1 MGKTIAEKIL
11 SMNTKTDLKAGDY
24 AVVKVD
30 RILLQDGTAPLAINR
45 FKEMGFTRLFDG
57 DRITFFIDHASPSS
71 RMELS
76 NDHQQIRDFAKSN
89 NARISEVGE
98 GICHQVIAEHVL
110 CPGEVLVGADSHTCT
125 GGGLGAFATGMGST
139 DIAVAMGLGQTWLR
153 VPEAIR
159 FNINGKLR
167 SGVFPK
173 DIILAII
180 GMMGADGATYKSMEF
195 TGETVKHLNIEDRLT
210 ISNMAV
216 EAGAK
221 CGLFSSDL
229 MTFLYLKRLKREKS
243 YIEIQPDDDAN
254 YEKVV
259 EINAERLSP
268 MVSFPDQV
276 DNVKSIDDPD
286 VKGVNI
292 HQVFIGSCTNGR
304 VDDLRIAS
312 IILKGRK
319 IQKGIRLLV
328 GPASRMV
335 YHQALQEGIIATL
348 FQAGAVILPPGCG
361 PCIGIHQGV
370 LGDGETCLSTSNRN
384 FLGRMGNPNS
394 HIILASPA
402 TAAATALK
410 GKLTDPREVLDDFER
425 KGVEVWR

>member
-11 SMNTKTDLKAGDY
+11 SMNTQSDLRNGDY

-30 RILLQDGTAPLAINR
+30 RVLLQDGTAPLAISR
-45 FKEMGFTRLFDG
+45 FKEMGFKKLFDS

-76 NDHQQIRDFAKSN
+76 NDHQVIREFAKSYG
-89 NARISEVGE
+89 ARLSEVGE
-98 GICHQVIAEHVL
+98 GICHQIMAEHVL
-110 CPGEVLVGADSHTCT
+110 SPGEVLVGADSHTCT

-139 DIAVAMGLGQTWLR
+139 DIAVAMGLGETWLR
-153 VPEAIR
+153 VPEAIK
-159 FNINGKLR
+159 FIINGKLR
-167 SGVFPK
+167 PGVFPK

-180 GMMGADGATYKSMEF
+180 GMLGSDGATYKSMEF
-195 TGETVKHLNIEDRLT
+195 TGDTVKHLDIEDRLT

-221 CGLFSSDL
+221 CGLFPSDFL
-229 MTFLYLKRLKREKS
+229 TFLYMKKLRREKS
-243 YIEIQPDDDAN
+243 YIEIQPDEDAN
-254 YEKVV
+254 YEKTV
-259 EINAERLSP
+259 EIDAHNLTP

-276 DNVKSIDDPD
+276 DNVRSIDDP
-286 VKGVNI
+286 VTKGINV

-304 VDDLRIAS
+304 IEDLRIAS
-312 IILKGRK
+312 VILKGRK
-319 IQKGIRLLV
+319 ILKGVRLIV

-335 YHQALQEGIIATL
+335 YYRALQEGIMATL
-348 FQAGAVILPPGCG
+348 FEAGAVILPPGCG

-370 LGDGETCLSTSNRN
+370 LADGEICLSTSNRN

-394 HIILASPA
+394 HIMLVSPA
-402 TAAATALK
+402 TGAASALT

-425 KGVEVWR
+425 KGMEVW

>member
-1 MGKTIAEKIL
+1 MGKTIVEKIL
-11 SMNTKTDLKAGDY
+11 SMNTQTDLKSGDY
-24 AVVKVD
+24 TVVKVD
-30 RILLQDGTAPLAINR
+30 RILLQDGTAPLAISR
-45 FKEMGFTRLFDG
+45 FKEMGFKKLFDG
-57 DRITFFIDHASPSS
+57 DRVTFFIDHASPSA

-76 NDHQQIRDFAKSN
+76 NDHLAIREFAKSYK
-89 NARISEVGE
+89 ARISEVGE
-98 GICHQVIAEHVL
+98 GICHQVMAEHIL
-110 CPGEVLVGADSHTCT
+110 SPGEVLVGADSHTCT

-159 FNINGKLR
+159 FTINGKLH

-173 DIILAII
+173 DIILSII
-180 GMMGADGATYKSMEF
+180 GTMGADGATYKSMEF
-195 TGETVKHLNIEDRLT
+195 TGDTIKHLDIEDRLT

-229 MTFLYLKRLKREKS
+229 LTFLYLKRLRREKT

-254 YEKVV
+254 YEKLV
-259 EINAERLSP
+259 EVDAEHLTP

-276 DNVKSIDDPD
+276 DNVKSIDDPATR
-286 VKGVNI
+286 GINI

-304 VDDLRIAS
+304 INDLRIAS
-312 IILKGRK
+312 VILKGRK
-319 IQKGIRLLV
+319 IQKGVRLLV

-335 YHQALQEGIIATL
+335 YYQALQEGILATL
-348 FQAGAVILPPGCG
+348 FEAGAVILPPGCG

-370 LGDGETCLSTSNRN
+370 LGDGEICLSTSNRN

-394 HIILASPA
+394 HILLASPA
-402 TAAATALK
+402 TGAASALK

-425 KGVEVWR
+425 KGMEVWR

>member
-1 MGKTIAEKIL
+1 MGKTIVEKIL
-11 SMNTKTDLKAGDY
+11 SMNTQADLRAGDY
-24 AVVKVD
+24 TVVKVD
-30 RILLQDGTAPLAINR
+30 RILLQDGTAPLAISR
-45 FKEMGFTRLFDG
+45 FKEMGFEKLYDG
-57 DRITFFIDHASPSS
+57 DRVTFFIDHASPSA

-76 NDHQQIRDFAKSN
+76 NDHQLIREFARTYKT
-89 NARISEVGE
+89 RISEVGE
-98 GICHQVIAEHVL
+98 GICHQVMAEHVL
-110 CPGEVLVGADSHTCT
+110 SPGEVLVGADSHTCT

-153 VPEAIR
+153 VPEAIK
-159 FNINGKLR
+159 FTIDGKLHP
-167 SGVFPK
+167 GVFPK

-180 GMMGADGATYKSMEF
+180 GMLGADGATYKSMEF
-195 TGETVKHLNIEDRLT
+195 MGDTVRQLDIEDRLT

-221 CGLFSSDL
+221 CGLFPSDL
-229 MTFLYLKRLKREKS
+229 LTFLYLKRLRREKS
-243 YIEIQPDDDAN
+243 YLEIQPDEDAN

-259 EINAERLSP
+259 EIDAHHLTP

-276 DNVKSIDDPD
+276 DNVKSIDDPAT
-286 VKGVNI
+286 KGINI
-292 HQVFIGSCTNGR
+292 NQVFIGSCTNGR
-304 VDDLRIAS
+304 IDDLRIAS

-319 IQKGIRLLV
+319 IHRSVRLLI

-335 YHQALQEGIIATL
+335 YYRALQEGILTTL
-348 FQAGAVILPPGCG
+348 FEAGAVILPPGCG

-370 LGDGETCLSTSNRN
+370 LGDGEICLSTSNRN

-394 HIILASPA
+394 HIMLASPA
-402 TAAATALK
+402 TGAASALK

-425 KGVEVWR
+425 KGMEVWR

>member
-11 SMNTKTDLKAGDY
+11 SMNTQMDLRAGDY

-30 RILLQDGTAPLAINR
+30 RILLQDGTAPLAISR
-45 FKEMGFTRLFDG
+45 FKEMGFKKLYDG
-57 DRITFFIDHASPSS
+57 DRVTFFIDHASPSA

-76 NDHQQIRDFAKSN
+76 NDHQLIREFAKLN

-98 GICHQVIAEHVL
+98 GICHQVMAEHVL
-110 CPGEVLVGADSHTCT
+110 SPGEVLVGADSHTCT

-139 DIAVAMGLGQTWLR
+139 DIAVAMGLGQTWFR
-153 VPEAIR
+153 VPEAIK
-159 FNINGKLR
+159 FAINGKLQ

-195 TGETVKHLNIEDRLT
+195 TGDTIRHMDVEDRLT
-210 ISNMAV
+210 MSNMAV

-229 MTFLYLKRLKREKS
+229 LTFLYLKKLRREKF
-243 YIEIQPDDDAN
+243 YIEVQPDDDAN
-254 YEKVV
+254 YEKV
-259 EINAERLSP
+259 IKIDADRLTP

-276 DNVKSIDDPD
+276 DNVKSIDDPAT
-286 VKGVNI
+286 KGINI

-304 VDDLRIAS
+304 IDDLRIAS
-312 IILKGRK
+312 TILKGRK
-319 IQKGIRLLV
+319 IQKGVRLLV

-335 YHQALQEGIIATL
+335 YYQALQEGILTAL
-348 FQAGAVILPPGCG
+348 FEAGAVILPPGCG

-370 LGDGETCLSTSNRN
+370 LGDGEICLSTSNRN

-394 HIILASPA
+394 HIMLASPA
-402 TAAATALK
+402 TGAASALK

>member
-11 SMNTKTDLKAGDY
+11 TMNTQTDLRGGDY

-45 FKEMGFTRLFDG
+45 FNEMGFKKLFDS
-57 DRITFFIDHASPSS
+57 DRVTFFIDHASPSS

-76 NDHQQIRDFAKSN
+76 NDHQLIREFAKSYG
-89 NARISEVGE
+89 AHISEVGE
-98 GICHQVIAEHVL
+98 GICHQVMAEHVL
-110 CPGEVLVGADSHTCT
+110 SPGEVLVGADSHTCT

-139 DIAVAMGLGQTWLR
+139 DIAAAMGLGETWLR

-159 FNINGKLR
+159 FNINGKLQ

-180 GMMGADGATYKSMEF
+180 GMLGADGATYKSMEF
-195 TGETVKHLNIEDRLT
+195 TGDSVKHLDIEDRLT

-221 CGLFSSDL
+221 CGLFPSDL
-229 MTFLYLKRLKREKS
+229 LTFLYLKRLRREKS
-243 YIEIQPDDDAN
+243 YIEIQPDEDAN

-259 EINAERLSP
+259 EIDAGHLTP
-268 MVSFPDQV
+268 MVSFPHQV
-276 DNVKSIDDPD
+276 DNVKSIDDP
-286 VKGVNI
+286 VTKGINI

-304 VDDLRIAS
+304 IDDLRIAS
-312 IILKGRK
+312 VILKGRK
-319 IQKGIRLLV
+319 IHKSVRLLV

-335 YHQALQEGIIATL
+335 YYQALQEGILTTL
-348 FQAGAVILPPGCG
+348 FEAGAVILPPGCG

-370 LGDGETCLSTSNRN
+370 LGDGEICLSTSNRN

-394 HIILASPA
+394 HIMLASPA
-402 TAAATALK
+402 TGAASALK
-410 GKLTDPREVLDDFER
+410 GKLTDPREVFDDFER
-425 KGVEVWR
+425 RGVEIWR

>member
-11 SMNTKTDLKAGDY
+11 SMNTGTDLRQGDY
-24 AVVKVD
+24 AVVRID

-45 FKEMGFTRLFDG
+45 FKEMGFKKLFDG

-76 NDHQQIRDFAKSN
+76 NDHKLIREFAGTYG
-89 NARISEVGE
+89 ARLSDVGE
-98 GICHQVIAEHVL
+98 GICHQVMAEHVL
-110 CPGEVLVGADSHTCT
+110 SPAEVLVGADSHTCT

-139 DIAVAMGLGQTWLR
+139 DIAVAMGLGKTWMR
-153 VPEAIR
+153 VPGTIK
-159 FNINGKLR
+159 FLIHGKLP
-167 SGVFPK
+167 SGVCTK
-173 DIILAII
+173 DLILSII
-180 GMMGADGATYKSMEF
+180 GRLGADGATYQSMEF
-195 TGETVKHLNIEDRLT
+195 MGDMVKHLDIEDRLT

-221 CGLFSSDL
+221 CGLFPADL
-229 MTFLYLKRLKREKS
+229 MTFLYLKRLRREKS
-243 YIEIQPDDDAN
+243 FIEILPDDDAL
-254 YEKVV
+254 YERV
-259 EINAERLSP
+259 IDIAGERIVP
-268 MVSFPDQV
+268 MVSLPHQV
-276 DNVKSIDDPD
+276 DNVKPIGDPATKGID
-286 VKGVNI
+286 V

-304 VDDLRIAS
+304 IEDLRVAAA
-312 IILKGRK
+312 ILRGRRIHKGV
-319 IQKGIRLLV
+319 RLIV

-335 YHQALQEGIIATL
+335 YYRALQEGILTTL
-348 FQAGAVILPPGCG
+348 FEAGAAIISPGCG

-370 LGDGETCLSTSNRN
+370 LGDGEVCLSTSNRN

-402 TAAATALK
+402 TAAASALE